1 MKVMFQWWSL
11 MSNKLTC
18 TCMILHIHKW
28 WTSANK
34 NTEKYKRN
42 EISGGMVR
50 WLKKLSKE
58 TITRARIWYASVFEM
73 AQNPYHFSP
82 NSFFFSNLSHLNIF
96 ELKKWAS
103 SVKKHVT
110 NILRRN
116 YGKHNGSNFEPSRN
130 QMHMLA
136 SVIVSFDY
144 FLSHLTIPSG

>member
-1 MKVMFQWWSL
+1 MSYSL
-11 MSNKLTC
+11 TNRLTC

-73 AQNPYHFSP
+73 AQNPYHFSS
-82 NSFFFSNLSHLNIF
+82 NSFFFRILCHLNIF

-110 NILRRN
+110 NISRRN
-116 YGKHNGSNFEPSRN
+116 FWKKEWFEFWAISKSDAYNMLSR
-130 QMHMLA
+130 
-136 SVIVSFDY
+136 VIVSCDE
-144 FLSHLTIPSG
+144 FLSDLTIPSG